1 MRPAPYGAFKR
12 FCLWQKPCRRANSL
26 RPRILICQG
35 PQKSLLF
42 WARAPAARAG
52 VAGAGAVGVNGDCFH
67 SFLLGRECFCTI
79 FAGKGRGPPCRAGR
93 DGCYFLLAQKVT
105 KDALGAPSM
114 SAFAQRALIG
124 GLPPSPH
131 FTGDALLGV
140 RLKPPGGPKTRSV
153 IPLAPAHWGLP
164 GQKFRII
171 RAVRTPP
178 GWV

>member
-1 MRPAPYGAFKR
+1 MRPAPYGASKR

-42 WARAPAARAG
+42 WARAPTARAG

-67 SFLLGRECFCTI
+67 SFLLGREWFFKDLCR
-79 FAGKGRGPPCRAGR
+79 KGERVPPCGAGS
-93 DGCYFLLAQKVT
+93 FLNGQKGT
-105 KDALGAPSM
+105 KDPLEAASGERLRAAGAHSHCP
-114 SAFAQRALIG
+114 QTPI
-124 GLPPSPH
+124 
-131 FTGDALLGV
+131 TGDAFLEDWHL
-140 RLKPPGGPKTRSV
+140 RPAAPNTRSC
-153 IPLAPAHWGLP
+153 ILLASGTLAPTAL
-164 GQKFRII
+164 KFERI